1 MIGMKEAADK
11 RLWGV
16 CLVCLGCVFLYGS
29 LDAIQDYFATGQ
41 IVWGSSAR
49 RMTGE
54 PALMMHG
61 LWVLVGAYMA
71 AEGVRRFLLGS
82 GR

>member
-1 MIGMKEAADK
+1 MSGMREAADK

-16 CLVCLGCVFLYGS
+16 CLVCLGCVFMYGS
-29 LDAIQDYFATGQ
+29 LDAIHQYFATGK
-41 IVWGSSAR
+41 IGWGAYAR

-54 PALMMHG
+54 PALIMHG
-61 LWVLVGAYMA
+61 LWVLGGAYMA
-71 AEGVRRFLLGS
+71 AEGVRQFLNGS

>member
-1 MIGMKEAADK
+1 MKEGVDK

-29 LDAIQDYFATGQ
+29 LGAIHQYFATGQ
-41 IVWGSSAR
+41 IVWGASAS

-61 LWVLVGAYMA
+61 LWVLAGAYMA
-71 AEGVRRFLLGS
+71 AEGVRQFLIGA
-82 GR
+82 RR